1 MTRRL
6 ARAEARAEARVEEY
20 AFDLSERELEIIR
33 ELDGKTKQ
41 SERGEEL
48 NA

>member
-1 MTRRL
+1 MQDKKK
-6 ARAEARAEARVEEY
+6 ASIFS
-20 AFDLSERELEIIR
+20 FDLSERELAIIR